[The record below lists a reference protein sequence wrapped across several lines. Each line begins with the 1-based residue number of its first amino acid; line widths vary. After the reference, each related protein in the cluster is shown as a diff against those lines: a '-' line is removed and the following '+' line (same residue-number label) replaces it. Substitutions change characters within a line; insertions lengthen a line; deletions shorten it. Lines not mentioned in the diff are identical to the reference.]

1 MLFSAY
7 QIESLLEDIQHDI
20 FPIDKS
26 ASETLSLS
34 EDAIQEARQYLRTPK
49 KRALAW
55 IAPGDIK
62 ALVEDQTSYD
72 PVVDHVQQ
80 SRAGRFVIPAYV
92 PENPAPS
99 FPLVSDHTKALRES
113 ATFQE
118 KITERPLSKK
128 ETSLTG
134 ESLEISS
141 GEELE
146 TVTSAEELVQDS
158 TAGTETSALELIP
171 ADDSA
176 DELAEESGEEG
187 ADELAEESG
196 EEGADEQTPAEMEES
211 NKSTSAESG
220 VSAASLFDGIEVED
234 EQDEEVDFDSGG
246 LQGDIDDESD
256 VVFGDGPIAK
266 QSMIKF
272 VSNYPDST
280 IKFLL
285 RKNLDGRPLPVG
297 YEGIYLNWENRG
309 LSRGRLKTYLFKLM
323 GWQDFP
329 DIPVLDVVRK
339 IRERHYDLKEK
350 NT

>member
-55 IAPGDIK
+55 IAPSDIK

-92 PENPAPS
+92 PENQAPS

-113 ATFQE
+113 AASQE
-118 KITERPLSKK
+118 KITEMALPKK

-146 TVTSAEELVQDS
+146 TVTDAEELVQDS
-158 TAGTETSALELIP
+158 TSETEISALEQIP
-171 ADDSA
+171 ADDSGE
-176 DELAEESGEEG
+176 ELAEES
-187 ADELAEESG
+187 
-196 EEGADEQTPAEMEES
+196 ADEQRPTETEES
-211 NKSTSAESG
+211 NKFTSAESG

-234 EQDEEVDFDSGG
+234 EQGEEVDFDSGG
-246 LQGDIDDESD
+246 LQGDIDDDSD

>member
-146 TVTSAEELVQDS
+146 TVTYAEELVQDS

-176 DELAEESGEEG
+176 DELAEES
-187 ADELAEESG
+187 
-196 EEGADEQTPAEMEES
+196 ADEQTPTETEES

-234 EQDEEVDFDSGG
+234 EQGEEVDFDSGG
-246 LQGDIDDESD
+246 LQGDIDDDSD

>member
-7 QIESLLEDIQHDI
+7 QVESLLEDIQQDI

-34 EDAIQEARQYLRTPK
+34 DCAIQEARQYLRTPK
-49 KRALAW
+49 NRTLGW
-55 IAPGDIK
+55 IYPSDIK
-62 ALVEDQTSYD
+62 ALVEDQASYD

-92 PENPAPS
+92 PENQAPS

-113 ATFQE
+113 AACQE
-118 KITERPLSKK
+118 KITEMALPKK

-146 TVTSAEELVQDS
+146 TVTDAEELVQDS
-158 TAGTETSALELIP
+158 TSETEISALEQIP
-171 ADDSA
+171 ADDSGE
-176 DELAEESGEEG
+176 ELAEES
-187 ADELAEESG
+187 
-196 EEGADEQTPAEMEES
+196 ADEQRPTETEES
-211 NKSTSAESG
+211 NKFTSAESG

-234 EQDEEVDFDSGG
+234 EQGEEVDFDSGG
-246 LQGDIDDESD
+246 LQGDIDDDSD

>member
-1 MLFSAY
+1 MCHSG
-7 QIESLLEDIQHDI
+7 SG
-20 FPIDKS
+20 
-26 ASETLSLS
+26 
-34 EDAIQEARQYLRTPK
+34 QYLRTPK
-49 KRALAW
+49 KRTLGW
-55 IAPGDIK
+55 IYPSDIK

-80 SRAGRFVIPAYV
+80 SRAGRFVIPTYV

-113 ATFQE
+113 AASQ
-118 KITERPLSKK
+118 KGITERPLPKK

-141 GEELE
+141 VEQLE
-146 TVTSAEELVQDS
+146 TVTDAEELVQDS
-158 TAGTETSALELIP
+158 TAGTEISALGQIP
-171 ADDSA
+171 ADDSGE
-176 DELAEESGEEG
+176 ELAEES
-187 ADELAEESG
+187 
-196 EEGADEQTPAEMEES
+196 ADEQTPKETEES
-211 NKSTSAESG
+211 NKSISAESG
-220 VSAASLFDGIEVED
+220 ISAASLFDGIEVED
-234 EQDEEVDFDSGG
+234 EQGEEVDFDSGG
-246 LQGDIDDESD
+246 LQGDIDDDSD

>member
-7 QIESLLEDIQHDI
+7 QIESLLEDIQYNV

-34 EDAIQEARQYLRTPK
+34 EDAIKEARQYLRTPK
-49 KRALAW
+49 KRAIAW
-55 IAPGDIK
+55 IAPSDIK
-62 ALVEDQTSYD
+62 ALVEDQTFYD
-72 PVVDHVQQ
+72 HVVDHVQQ
-80 SRAGRFVIPAYV
+80 GRAGRFVIPTYV
-92 PENPAPS
+92 PENQAPS
-99 FPLVSDHTKALRES
+99 FPLVSDHTKVLRES
-113 ATFQE
+113 TASQE
-118 KITERPLSKK
+118 KITERPPPGK

-134 ESLEISS
+134 KSLEISS

-146 TVTSAEELVQDS
+146 TVRDAEELVQES
-158 TAGTETSALELIP
+158 TSETEISALELIP
-171 ADDSA
+171 AEESGE
-176 DELAEESGEEG
+176 ELAEESV
-187 ADELAEESG
+187 
-196 EEGADEQTPAEMEES
+196 DEQIPTETEES
-211 NKSTSAESG
+211 NKSTSLESG

-234 EQDEEVDFDSGG
+234 EQGEEVDFDSGG
-246 LQGDIDDESD
+246 LQGDIDDDSD

>member
-20 FPIDKS
+20 LPIDKS

-34 EDAIQEARQYLRTPK
+34 EDAIQEARQYLMTPK
-49 KRALAW
+49 IRALAW
-55 IAPGDIK
+55 IAPSDIK
-62 ALVEDQTSYD
+62 TLVEDQTSYD

-80 SRAGRFVIPAYV
+80 SRAGRFVLPAYV
-92 PENPAPS
+92 PENTAPS
-99 FPLVSDHTKALRES
+99 FPLVSDHTKALRERT
-113 ATFQE
+113 AFQE
-118 KITERPLSKK
+118 KTLEMPLPEK
-128 ETSLTG
+128 ETTLTG

-141 GEELE
+141 VEQLE
-146 TVTSAEELVQDS
+146 TVMDAVELVQDS
-158 TAGTETSALELIP
+158 TAGKEISALEQIP
-171 ADDSA
+171 ADASGE
-176 DELAEESGEEG
+176 ELAEES
-187 ADELAEESG
+187 ADV
-196 EEGADEQTPAEMEES
+196 QTQTETEES

-234 EQDEEVDFDSGG
+234 EQGEEVDFDSGG
-246 LQGDIDDESD
+246 LQGDIDDDSD

>member
-55 IAPGDIK
+55 IAPSDIK

-92 PENPAPS
+92 PENQAPS

-113 ATFQE
+113 AASQE
-118 KITERPLSKK
+118 KITEMALPKK

-146 TVTSAEELVQDS
+146 TVTDAEELVQDS
-158 TAGTETSALELIP
+158 TSETEISALEQIP
-171 ADDSA
+171 ADDSGE
-176 DELAEESGEEG
+176 ELAEES
-187 ADELAEESG
+187 
-196 EEGADEQTPAEMEES
+196 ADEQTPTETEES
-211 NKSTSAESG
+211 NKFTSAESG

-234 EQDEEVDFDSGG
+234 EQGEEVDFDSGG
-246 LQGDIDDESD
+246 LQGDIDDDSD